1 MNRNG
6 IGNIRNDAARRQLEV
21 AAGVRRDM
29 GFAADVR
36 REELNKQA
44 EELGQSMM
52 AQAETL
58 PSGILA
64 SSPELQQTAMA
75 MANGGPVQRFANG
88 NQVRTG
94 RKLTL
99 SDLYRTP
106 LATSEDESIYGG
118 DPAELPTLRA
128 AAMREGVGSFFG
140 NIPRQAAEF
149 IASKPRFRPK
159 QFADLFGV
167 SSARAQDMG
176 SPTDLNVS
184 DTIVNEASTPSVS
197 LTDTGI
203 ERPKEPED
211 FLPPDI
217 TNPIVNVDELSFTQS
232 LFSPAAAKARAARN
246 KADRERRR
254 KSTLAQ
260 NLAGITNP
268 GFGMI
273 PQDPTKVT
281 DEIVTD
287 PAEED
292 TTSLVG
298 LRAISD
304 EQEEFDAQ
312 QEQSD
317 LDQGSTLK
325 ERAAR
330 LVSGN
335 QLDAALDKR
344 ESDKT
349 KSSQLR
355 ELTKNKKITSKQA
368 QDVANRNRK
377 TSGSMVLDDDNSK
390 KELVVADS
398 DSEKNTKPRDALN
411 KILKDLNT
419 LPDKDTGNIILDAVG
434 EKKEEKLENRIKK
447 YKKIAND
454 LFGEDIEGEKTERA
468 YNLAFLGFAIAAGDS
483 PNALS
488 NISKGLLSATKKFND
503 SAERKKKRKQKINE
517 LALSEALKDTRD
529 EKDYFRKRQIQK
541 ERFSQR
547 LNELGIT
554 ESGRNKRLV
563 AEIVAG
569 VDKIDAQIN
578 ANISVANRK
587 ITSVEKRA
595 RLERENN
602 LLIAEKRNLP
612 KAFVAFDR
620 YARKTGL
627 ELTDENYGSKFN
639 EFKKQF
645 GSLLSDTD
653 KKGPSQ
659 TAIFQNRN
667 DDRARRRAKRS
678 IIDRRVGAAKTQKAK
693 EAARKQT
700 ISPETLNAE
709 IDRLSGLTKG
719 GELQFGSSS
728 SSNPIVSFKV
738 KPDAN
743 S

>member
-1 MNRNG
+1 
-6 IGNIRNDAARRQLEV
+6 
-21 AAGVRRDM
+21 
-29 GFAADVR
+29 
-36 REELNKQA
+36 
-44 EELGQSMM
+44 
-52 AQAETL
+52 
-58 PSGILA
+58 
-64 SSPELQQTAMA
+64 
-75 MANGGPVQRFANG
+75 
-88 NQVRTG
+88 
-94 RKLTL
+94 
-99 SDLYRTP
+99 
-106 LATSEDESIYGG
+106 
-118 DPAELPTLRA
+118 LPT
-128 AAMREGVGSFFG
+128 
-140 NIPRQAAEF
+140 
-149 IASKPRFRPK
+149 
-159 QFADLFGV
+159 
-167 SSARAQDMG
+167 
-176 SPTDLNVS
+176 
-184 DTIVNEASTPSVS
+184 
-197 LTDTGI
+197 
-203 ERPKEPED
+203 
-211 FLPPDI
+211 DI

-273 PQDPTKVT
+273 PQDPAKVT

-317 LDQGSTLK
+317 LDQGSTLE

-335 QLDAALDKR
+335 QLDAALDQR

-349 KSSQLR
+349 KSAQLK
-355 ELTKNKKITSKQA
+355 ELIKGKKITSKQA
-368 QDVANRNRK
+368 QDVADRNRK

-517 LALSEALKDTRD
+517 LALSEALKDIRD

-541 ERFSQR
+541 ERLSQR
-547 LNELGIT
+547 LNELNIT
-554 ESGRNKRLV
+554 ERGRNKRLT

-569 VDKIDAQIN
+569 IDKIDAQIN
-578 ANISVANRK
+578 ANKALADSK
-587 ITSVEKRA
+587 ITSVE
-595 RLERENN
+595 ERERLRREND
-602 LLIAEKRNLP
+602 LLVAEKRNLP

-620 YARKTGL
+620 YAEKTGL

-639 EFKKQF
+639 EFKKEF
-645 GSLLSDTD
+645 GSVLSDSNTT
-653 KKGPSQ
+653 KA
-659 TAIFQNRN
+659 TAAAILRNRSN
-667 DDRARRRAKRS
+667 PIAKAAAISKLRKRAIA
-678 IIDRRVGAAKTQKAK
+678 AAKTPEEKQ
-693 EAARKQT
+693 EARNKTFSTQ
-700 ISPETLNAE
+700 E
-709 IDRLSGLTKG
+709 INQELDDSIGIGRSGEIL
-719 GELQFGSSS
+719 FGSSS
-728 SSNPIVSFKV
+728 SSSSNPKV
-738 KPDAN
+738 NFRVKQDAN

>member
-292 TTSLVG
+292 TTSLAG
-298 LRAISD
+298 LRDIQRAKIDSLSQDRGDRKLSQFVLQQATLDDQDRPGISD
-304 EQEEFDAQ
+304 AIKARKEE
-312 QEQSD
+312 
-317 LDQGSTLK
+317 
-325 ERAAR
+325 
-330 LVSGN
+330 
-335 QLDAALDKR
+335 LDK
-344 ESDKT
+344 KT
-349 KSSQLR
+349 KSALLGEANKARKDPINSTR
-355 ELTKNKKITSKQA
+355 AAKVAEKSTK
-368 QDVANRNRK
+368 
-377 TSGSMVLDDDNSK
+377 GGGG
-390 KELVVADS
+390 
-398 DSEKNTKPRDALN
+398 DAST
-411 KILKDLNT
+411 DT
-419 LPDKDTGNIILDAVG
+419 LPDSDTETGKNREKSIKDTVTSLFKLDSKETGNIILEAVG
-434 EKKEEKLENRIKK
+434 EKKEEKLEDRIKK
-447 YKKIAND
+447 YKKIAED
-454 LFGEDIEGEKTERA
+454 IFGEDIEGEKTERA

-503 SAERKKKRKQKINE
+503 SAERKRRRKQKIKE
-517 LALSEALKDTRD
+517 FALSESLKDARD
-529 EKDYFRKRQIQK
+529 QK
-541 ERFSQR
+541 KFLRDTALQR
-547 LNELGIT
+547 DKLAN
-554 ESGRNKRLV
+554 RL
-563 AEIVAG
+563 EVAG
-569 VDKIDAQIN
+569 INNTAAAKIAAGRLYGQLLMNAEQIKSAQKIADDKNASTDKKQKAIN
-578 ANISVANRK
+578 EI
-587 ITSVEKRA
+587 A
-595 RLERENN
+595 RLELERKG
-602 LLIAEKRNLP
+602 IP
-612 KAFVAFDR
+612 KFQLGL
-620 YARKTGL
+620 YA
-627 ELTDENYGSKFN
+627 
-639 EFKKQF
+639 EFKNRIGRDIRPEDF
-645 GSLLSDTD
+645 DTKEFD
-653 KKGPSQ
+653 KIKKDYTETFKS
-659 TAIFQNRN
+659 FQNLKQSAASMALGDPAQTTEFLRKN
-667 DDRARRRAKRS
+667 LTEIRRL
-678 IIDRRVGAAKTQKAK
+678 
-693 EAARKQT
+693 ARKQLKLKPGQDLR
-700 ISPETLNAE
+700 PEQLREFAARFIRE
-709 IDRLSGLTKG
+709 
-719 GELQFGSSS
+719 
-728 SSNPIVSFKV
+728 V
-738 KPDAN
+738 KPTQRISIDATGN
-743 S
+743 ERTQVEN